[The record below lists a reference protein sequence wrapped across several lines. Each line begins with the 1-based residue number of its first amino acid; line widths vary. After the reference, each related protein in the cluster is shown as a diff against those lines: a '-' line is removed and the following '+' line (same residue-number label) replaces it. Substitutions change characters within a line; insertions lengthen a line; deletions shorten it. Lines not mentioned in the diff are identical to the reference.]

1 MPLSVV
7 GAESLQLAIPQR
19 WRASKMPMVRNR
31 LARRQITIQ
40 PYPPPITAPPGGL
53 PVGGKLK
60 DQGQVGRVKDAMQR
74 RRRGY

>member
-1 MPLSVV
+1 
-7 GAESLQLAIPQR
+7 
-19 WRASKMPMVRNR
+19 MPMVRNR